1 MPTNS
6 ANPGRVASRDIQACT
21 AGSATRSMGAFS
33 HRCADKL
40 VAGEVTCEEADY
52 SALYRHADKLDT
64 LTRKLGLTPFQSL
77 CDLTDV
83 RFNMDQLKLPEGMT
97 STTELMAVQGAWV
110 DTTQAV
116 TMLQSLRQHIVDHKV
131 RFGLLS
137 NQHDEVVQELGAALA
152 FAKTQVATAPK
163 FNFVVVM

>member
-1 MPTNS
+1 MSTVLW
-6 ANPGRVASRDIQACT
+6 ANVLI
-21 AGSATRSMGAFS
+21 
-33 HRCADKL
+33 
-40 VAGEVTCEEADY
+40 AGEVTCEEADY

-97 STTELMAVQGAWV
+97 STTELMAVQGTWV
-110 DTTQAV
+110 DTGQAIA
-116 TMLQSLRQHIVDHKV
+116 MLQGLRQHIVDSKV

-137 NQHDEVVQELGAALA
+137 NQHDEIVEELGAALA
-152 FAKTQVATAPK
+152 FAKAQAATAPK